1 MKPLGAL
8 LLLLASI
15 LSLSIS
21 SVSADKVFHSEN
33 LPLSLT
39 TEGAS
44 AGHPQ
49 LRSGHVIDIHPNGPV
64 NAAIERYM
72 IHGAKPDTS
81 YQVTLR
87 IFKGGC
93 SGGFLTS
100 INTAML
106 VTDENGNAQG
116 GHKFTPADLAGVHGM
131 VFGVKWDLVSG
142 SINAYDT
149 ACIKVTVD

>member
-1 MKPLGAL
+1 MKTFGVLFF
-8 LLLLASI
+8 LLASI
-15 LSLSIS
+15 APLFTSP
-21 SVSADKVFHSEN
+21 VSADKVFHSEN
-33 LPLSLT
+33 LQLSLT
-39 TEGAS
+39 TNGAS

-72 IHGAKPDTS
+72 INGAKPDTK

-87 IFKGGC
+87 IFQSGC
-93 SGGFLTS
+93 SGMFLTS

-106 VTDENGNAQG
+106 VTDENGNAHG
-116 GHKFTPADLAGVHGM
+116 GHKFTPADLSGVHGM
-131 VFGVKWDLVSG
+131 VLGVKWDLVSRG
-142 SINAYDT
+142 INAYDT